1 MNLPP
6 DTPLDTR
13 RPGWHRGSPWDRL
26 RDLARSLGESSE
38 ELEAVLAQGGLSVEQ
53 ADRLAE
59 NVVGT
64 FSLPFAVAP
73 NFRINGRDLWMPMVT
88 DEPSVVAA
96 ASHAA
101 RMVREG
107 GGFLADADPPI
118 TICQVQVFTADPE
131 AAGQAI
137 RAARREI
144 LELARSQDPVL
155 ASLGGGPVDLEV
167 RPFPGEGSDPPFVVV
182 HLLVD
187 TRDAMGANAVNRM
200 AEAVASLLASLA
212 GGRPGLRILSN
223 LADRRLV
230 RVRARVPLAALRGE
244 DRSPEEV
251 RDGIVAASRFAARD
265 PYRATTH
272 NKGILN
278 GIDAVAVATGN
289 DWRAVEAGAHAFA
302 ASRGTY
308 APLCTWHREGDDLA
322 GRMEL
327 PLAMGTVGG
336 LTDVHP
342 VARISLRILGVRTAT
357 ELAMAAAAAGM
368 ANNLAALRALAAEG
382 IQRGHMRLHRRG
394 RPSPGG

>member
-1 MNLPP
+1 
-6 DTPLDTR
+6 
-13 RPGWHRGSPWDRL
+13 
-26 RDLARSLGESSE
+26 
-38 ELEAVLAQGGLSVEQ
+38 
-53 ADRLAE
+53 
-59 NVVGT
+59 
-64 FSLPFAVAP
+64 
-73 NFRINGRDLWMPMVT
+73 
-88 DEPSVVAA
+88 
-96 ASHAA
+96 
-101 RMVREG
+101 
-107 GGFLADADPPI
+107 
-118 TICQVQVFTADPE
+118 
-131 AAGQAI
+131 
-137 RAARREI
+137 
-144 LELARSQDPVL
+144 
-155 ASLGGGPVDLEV
+155 
-167 RPFPGEGSDPPFVVV
+167 
-182 HLLVD
+182 
-187 TRDAMGANAVNRM
+187 MGANAVNRM

-357 ELAMAAAAAGM
+357 ELAMAAAAAEWPTTWPPCGPWRPR
-368 ANNLAALRALAAEG
+368 ASSGGTCACTGEDDPRREDEPGSAPEREVAAVDLPSELALRGSGRVQGPPDAPRPSTRSSSGPQKEIRRRPSAPKSTPGTVTTRACSSRYSDNAALSLEKAEKS
-382 IQRGHMRLHRRG
+382 G
-394 RPSPGG
+394 RQ